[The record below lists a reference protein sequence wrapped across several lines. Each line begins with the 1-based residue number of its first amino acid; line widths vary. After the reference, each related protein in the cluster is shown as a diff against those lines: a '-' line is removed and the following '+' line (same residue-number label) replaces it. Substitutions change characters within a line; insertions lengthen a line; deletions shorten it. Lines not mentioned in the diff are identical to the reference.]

1 MVVTVCSNKSILE
14 VVSALL
20 MVGSRGRLCGDC
32 GSDGLRGGDAGG
44 AEGRCGGGDAGRRRE
59 VCR

>member
-1 MVVTVCSNKSILE
+1 
-14 VVSALL
+14 